1 VFDRPDVAA
10 FYAEV
15 FEQVWNDQVKSD
27 PFRNSNLAKTP
38 HPFGPPGLPDVEIN
52 VSPHLKPRSQAL
64 MDAIA
69 ARVAKEGK
77 KGKTVGSVLFAVMGL
92 DQGSSPVFDS
102 LRSVH
107 THDDIFSYGISDSPG
122 GIFLYRPQSTRGVLV
137 TGKPGKTLLPKP
149 FNQVPSVSG
158 HQVHHKLVVCGF
170 NGTSPVAYCGS
181 SNLAV
186 QGETDNGD
194 NLIEIRDADVVTAFA
209 IEVVAL
215 VDHFDFL
222 DRSAAKKK
230 ANTGDDPPAVPPA
243 DKTNA
248 AKDAQWFLS
257 TTGTWAKPYFDP
269 KDLHS
274 VDRKLFA

>member
-1 VFDRPDVAA
+1 
-10 FYAEV
+10 
-15 FEQVWNDQVKSD
+15 VWTDQVQAG
-27 PFRNSNLAKTP
+27 PFRSSTLAAGP
-38 HPFGPPGLPDVEIN
+38 HRFGPPGLPDMEIN
-52 VSPHLKPRSQAL
+52 VSPHAKTRSQAL

-69 ARVAKEGK
+69 ARVATEGK
-77 KGKTVGSVLFAVMGL
+77 KAKKVGSVLFAVMGL
-92 DQGSSPVFDS
+92 DQGHSPVFDS

-137 TGKPGKTLLPKP
+137 TGKPGRTMLPKP

-170 NGTSPVAYCGS
+170 NGPTPVAYCGS

-194 NLIEIRDADVVTAFA
+194 NLIEIRDEDIVTAFA

-222 DRSAAKKK
+222 DRHASEKKK
-230 ANTGDDPPAVPPA
+230 NTGAASPAPPPA
-243 DKTNA
+243 DKKNA
-248 AKDAQWFLS
+248 AKDAQWFLR
-257 TTGTWAKPYFDP
+257 TNGNWAKAYFDP

-274 VDRKLFA
+274 VDRRLFA